1 MAKKRFNIS
10 STLKKNTAEAAPQL
24 AKKIPLKKKEKDLEE
39 VKEKVEEIH
48 NEPKAKIKE
57 TEAKIE
63 TPIIKE
69 TPKVPTQTI
78 SRAASKAKPKPVPE
92 KVKLV
97 RMTIDTPDQMHKQLK
112 VKSVMAGISMRNY
125 ILKLIEKDLKK
136 GGY

>member
-48 NEPKAKIKE
+48 SNPVTEIKE
-57 TEAKIE
+57 AIAKVEA
-63 TPIIKE
+63 PAIKE
-69 TPKVPTQTI
+69 TPKAPTKSR
-78 SRAASKAKPKPVPE
+78 SRAAVKPKAEPE

-112 VKSVMAGISMRNY
+112 VKSVMAGISMRDY